1 MISPYRSCFDVQLV
15 VTRRAFIAL
24 ERPVGMVDWMLG
36 HPFSNADLALDHA
49 ALKGDVALVA
59 VGDDFFDAVS
69 GASRQNM
76 TENGNKRH
84 EHQAFLAPAVPT
96 CKADASRGDGR
107 AFGRCV
113 DQRLCARGLGSI
125 SPHAAFGFGKIPG
138 LAIKRAADQQSLCHG
153 GVSARRAI
161 AGRLHMRKAAPSLRR
176 QVSTMPRFFVVHEAE
191 YAREFIEA
199 EVASFSFPLA
209 VFVFGVPVS
218 QKDIPIFC
226 REVCFANWTSDLR
239 VRWRLRNFQVRDR
252 V

>member
-96 CKADASRGDGR
+96 CKSDASRGDGR
-107 AFGRCV
+107 AFGRCG
-113 DQRLCARGLGSI
+113 DQRLCAPDLGSI

-138 LAIKRAADQQSLCHG
+138 LAIKRAAEQQSLCHG
-153 GVSARRAI
+153 GVAGPFPASNPSGIARS
-161 AGRLHMRKAAPSLRR
+161 RKGCCDALP
-176 QVSTMPRFFVVHEAE
+176 
-191 YAREFIEA
+191 
-199 EVASFSFPLA
+199 
-209 VFVFGVPVS
+209 
-218 QKDIPIFC
+218 
-226 REVCFANWTSDLR
+226 
-239 VRWRLRNFQVRDR
+239 
-252 V
+252 